1 MSFFGRQTG
10 VSNQRGTRKIINRED
25 RQRLKEYTGDTD
37 PDDMASMFISDLL
50 EKQYATL
57 PINYKF
63 AVQMTI
69 LLYYDQDFLKKIK
82 DAKTRNEMSQLRM
95 KVDESF
101 QENIDIMMEKFNE
114 ELLENDRLREYK
126 EYLSKDN
133 LLSQLIDNVNDLLII
148 TSKAKV
154 ATKFTIKSN
163 LTLYSGLGYLQDCD
177 RLMLEN
183 LLYLNNIGQREWIT
197 PTFISTTLSRDTSV
211 RFAGKI
217 KKGSDSSVILRITVP
232 ANRLEYFPYNPMYE
246 NVIQLPMSRKE
257 TTRESEVLLP
267 PYIKLAHMGETE
279 ENIKYLVPQGDGK
292 PQLEKISKVLF
303 LDLMFIDYADKLAL
317 EDKDIDERKLLLRE
331 SKYKDPLTIV
341 SELKDLF
348 IKKRGGRKNKRKNI
362 KVTKKNKKI
371 TKKNKKVTKKNKKVN
386 KKNKKVTKK
395 N

>member
-10 VSNQRGTRKIINRED
+10 VSNRRGTRKIINREE

-37 PDDMASMFISDLL
+37 PDDMASMFVSDLL
-50 EKQYATL
+50 EKQHASL

-63 AVQMTI
+63 VVQMTI

-82 DAKTRNEMSQLRM
+82 DAKTRNEMSQLRI

-114 ELLENDRLREYK
+114 ELLENDRLQEYK
-126 EYLSKDN
+126 QYLSKDN
-133 LLSQLIDNVNDLLII
+133 LLSQLIDNINDLLII

-154 ATKFTIKSN
+154 ATKFTIESN

-177 RLMLEN
+177 RLILEN

-197 PTFISTTLSRDTSV
+197 PTFISTTHSRDTSV

-267 PYIKLAHMGETE
+267 PYIKLAYMGETE
-279 ENIKYLVPQGDGK
+279 ENIKYLVPEGDGK
-292 PQLEKISKVLF
+292 TQIEKITKVLF

-317 EDKDIDERKLLLRE
+317 EDKDIDERKILLKE

-348 IKKRGGRKNKRKNI
+348 IKKRGGRKNKRKNK
-362 KVTKKNKKI
+362 KVTR
-371 TKKNKKVTKKNKKVN
+371 KNKKVTRKNKKLKKKNKKLT
-386 KKNKKVTKK
+386 KKNKHT
-395 N
+395 

>member
-10 VSNQRGTRKIINRED
+10 VSNRRGTRKIINREE

-37 PDDMASMFISDLL
+37 PDDMASMFVSDLL
-50 EKQYATL
+50 EKQHASL

-63 AVQMTI
+63 VVQMTI

-82 DAKTRNEMSQLRM
+82 DAKTRNEMSQLRI

-114 ELLENDRLREYK
+114 ELLENDRLQEYK

-133 LLSQLIDNVNDLLII
+133 LLSQLIDNINDLLII

-154 ATKFTIKSN
+154 ATKFTIESN

-177 RLMLEN
+177 RLILEN

-197 PTFISTTLSRDTSV
+197 PTFISTTHSRDTSV

-267 PYIKLAHMGETE
+267 PYIKLAYMGETE
-279 ENIKYLVPQGDGK
+279 ENIKYLVPEGDGK
-292 PQLEKISKVLF
+292 TQIEKISKVLF

-317 EDKDIDERKLLLRE
+317 EDKDIDERKILLKE

-341 SELKDLF
+341 SELKL
-348 IKKRGGRKNKRKNI
+348 
-362 KVTKKNKKI
+362 TKKNKH
-371 TKKNKKVTKKNKKVN
+371 T
-386 KKNKKVTKK
+386 
-395 N
+395 

>member
-10 VSNQRGTRKIINRED
+10 VSNRRGTRKIINREE

-37 PDDMASMFISDLL
+37 PDDMASMFVSDLL
-50 EKQYATL
+50 EKQHASL

-63 AVQMTI
+63 VVQMTI

-82 DAKTRNEMSQLRM
+82 DAKTRNEMSQLRI

-114 ELLENDRLREYK
+114 ELLENDRLQEYK

-133 LLSQLIDNVNDLLII
+133 LLSQLIDNINDLLII

-154 ATKFTIKSN
+154 ATKFTIESN

-177 RLMLEN
+177 RLILEN

-197 PTFISTTLSRDTSV
+197 PTFISTTHSRDTSV

-267 PYIKLAHMGETE
+267 PYIKLAYMGETE
-279 ENIKYLVPQGDGK
+279 ENIKYLVPEGDGK
-292 PQLEKISKVLF
+292 TQIEKISKVLF

-317 EDKDIDERKLLLRE
+317 EDKDIDERKILLKE

-348 IKKRGGRKNKRKNI
+348 IKKRGGRKNKRKNK
-362 KVTKKNKKI
+362 KVTR
-371 TKKNKKVTKKNKKVN
+371 KNKKVTRKNKKLKKKNKKLT
-386 KKNKKVTKK
+386 KKNKHT
-395 N
+395 

>member
-10 VSNQRGTRKIINRED
+10 VSNRRGTRKIINREE

-37 PDDMASMFISDLL
+37 PDDMASMFVSDLL
-50 EKQYATL
+50 EKQHASL

-63 AVQMTI
+63 VVQMTI

-82 DAKTRNEMSQLRM
+82 DAKTRNEMSQLRI

-114 ELLENDRLREYK
+114 ELLENDRLQEYK
-126 EYLSKDN
+126 QYLSKDN
-133 LLSQLIDNVNDLLII
+133 LLSQLIDNINDLLII

-154 ATKFTIKSN
+154 ATKFTIESN

-177 RLMLEN
+177 RLILEN

-197 PTFISTTLSRDTSV
+197 PTIISTTHARDTSV

-267 PYIKLAHMGETE
+267 PYIKLAYMGETE
-279 ENIKYLVPQGDGK
+279 ENIKYLVPEGDGK
-292 PQLEKISKVLF
+292 TQIEKITKVLF

-317 EDKDIDERKLLLRE
+317 EDKDIDERKILLKE

-348 IKKRGGRKNKRKNI
+348 IKKRGGRKNKRKNK
-362 KVTKKNKKI
+362 KVTR
-371 TKKNKKVTKKNKKVN
+371 KNKKVTRKNKKLKKKNKKLT
-386 KKNKKVTKK
+386 KKNKHT
-395 N
+395 

>member
-10 VSNQRGTRKIINRED
+10 VSNRRGTRKIINREE

-37 PDDMASMFISDLL
+37 PDDMASMFVSDLL
-50 EKQYATL
+50 EKQHASL

-63 AVQMTI
+63 VVQMTI

-82 DAKTRNEMSQLRM
+82 DAKTRNEMSQLRI

-114 ELLENDRLREYK
+114 ELLENDRLQEYK

-133 LLSQLIDNVNDLLII
+133 LLSQLIDNINDLLII

-154 ATKFTIKSN
+154 ATKFTIESN

-177 RLMLEN
+177 RLILEN

-197 PTFISTTLSRDTSV
+197 PTFISTTHSRDTSV

-267 PYIKLAHMGETE
+267 PYIKLAYMGETE
-279 ENIKYLVPQGDGK
+279 ENIKYLVPEGDGK
-292 PQLEKISKVLF
+292 TQIEKISKVLF

-317 EDKDIDERKLLLRE
+317 EDKDIDERKILLKE

-348 IKKRGGRKNKRKNI
+348 IKKRGGRKNKRKNK
-362 KVTKKNKKI
+362 KVTRKNKKLKKKNKKLTKKNKH
-371 TKKNKKVTKKNKKVN
+371 T
-386 KKNKKVTKK
+386 
-395 N
+395 

>member
-10 VSNQRGTRKIINRED
+10 VSNRRGTRKIINREE

-50 EKQYATL
+50 EKQHASL

-63 AVQMTI
+63 VVQMTI

-82 DAKTRNEMSQLRM
+82 DAKTRNEMSQLRI

-114 ELLENDRLREYK
+114 ELLENDRLQEYK

-133 LLSQLIDNVNDLLII
+133 LLSQLIDNINDLLII

-154 ATKFTIKSN
+154 ATKFTIESN

-177 RLMLEN
+177 RLILEN

-197 PTFISTTLSRDTSV
+197 PTFISTTHSRDTSV

-267 PYIKLAHMGETE
+267 PYIKLAYMGETE
-279 ENIKYLVPQGDGK
+279 ENIKYLVPEGDGK
-292 PQLEKISKVLF
+292 TQIEKISKVLF

-317 EDKDIDERKLLLRE
+317 EDKDIDERKILLKE

-348 IKKRGGRKNKRKNI
+348 IKKRGGRKNKRKNK
-362 KVTKKNKKI
+362 KVTRKNKKLKKKNKKLTKKNKH
-371 TKKNKKVTKKNKKVN
+371 T
-386 KKNKKVTKK
+386 
-395 N
+395 